1 MMAYSLWDKCDRLRA
16 LVAAAIFCACVGCG
30 KRDPWSPVQI
40 AGKVTYEDGT
50 AIPVSGLKLYFVPQT
65 PPIDGKIFPRQGIVV
80 VGSDGT
86 FDTATTY
93 KYGDGVIPGK
103 HKVAAV
109 AYAQDGRRLS
119 PDIPAIYTKA
129 SSTPLEIDT
138 ADSPL
143 HIKIRKP

>member
-1 MMAYSLWDKCDRLRA
+1 MAHSVFDDFNRYGA
-16 LVAAAIFCACVGCG
+16 LLATAIICVCIGCG
-30 KRDPWSPVQI
+30 QGDPWSPVQVT
-40 AGKVTYEDGT
+40 GKVTYEDGT
-50 AIPVSGLKLYFVPQT
+50 AIPVGGLKLYFVPQT
-65 PPIDGKIFPRQGIVV
+65 PPIDGKIFPRQGIAV

-138 ADSPL
+138 GDSPL